1 MAMAQ
6 QTDDNEGQDNSDQ
19 AVTLNSKNWLF
30 EVGSLV
36 TFAFLMLGMA
46 LYAFM
51 VPGPCLS

>member
-19 AVTLNSKNWLF
+19 AATLNSKNWLF

-46 LYAFM
+46 LYAFI
-51 VPGPCLS
+51 VPGPCLC